1 MNEIFGTIVNMS
13 ITASFLIAACLVI
26 RKVFKHM
33 PKYIRCLMW
42 ILVAIR
48 LAVPFTIESPAS
60 LLPAK
65 EYVPQETVVKE
76 SGNTETTLNTEKF
89 VVVQNKAADASAEV
103 PISADEKEGAEGFDL
118 DLMAI
123 LSAIWML
130 GFATVFIYAFIS
142 YIRLVKCVRNSS
154 RVARDVYEV
163 NGLES
168 AFVLGIVRPRIYI
181 PAGLTNDEAYI
192 ILSHERAHIKRL
204 DHLLKPAAYLIA
216 GMHWFNPLVWVFYHF
231 LSEDI
236 ELACDEKAI
245 KTIGYD
251 KKKLYSVTL
260 LNMSVPRKYIAACP
274 VAFGE
279 TGTKERIRNV
289 LKMKKNRTIAALA
302 AFAVCAALTAG
313 FLTYPEKAAA
323 NETKATADET
333 VAESKEA
340 YEELPAAEEA
350 VNNETAPDVASENE
364 DVTSENEEV
373 TPEEATEAPEGE
385 EDENS
390 EYVIIED
397 GPDAEATEPGVN
409 EENAYGYEV
418 PEEAI
423 NEDGTEVCSEGIW
436 PVASETSFVTRG
448 CSDDHQG
455 VDIVADGGTGIVATA
470 SGTVRYA
477 AFDTKAGNYIEIA
490 GDDGNTYR
498 FNHLEDYDVSAGDK
512 VSAGDIIG
520 TIGSTGNSTG
530 VHLHYAVFDAS
541 GNYVGF

>member
-103 PISADEKEGAEGFDL
+103 PISADKKESAEGFDL

-123 LSAIWML
+123 FSAIWLL

-142 YIRLVKCVRNSS
+142 YIRLSRCVRNSS
-154 RVARDVYEV
+154 RVSRDVYEV

-216 GMHWFNPLVWVFYHF
+216 GIHWFNPLVWVFYYL

-323 NETKATADET
+323 DETKATADET
-333 VAESKEA
+333 VSESKEA
-340 YEELPAAEEA
+340 YEELPAAEEVQAPEEA

-364 DVTSENEEV
+364 DVT
-373 TPEEATEAPEGE
+373 PEEATEAPEE
-385 EDENS
+385 
-390 EYVIIED
+390 
-397 GPDAEATEPGVN
+397 AEISN
-409 EENAYGYEV
+409 
-418 PEEAI
+418 
-423 NEDGTEVCSEGIW
+423 EGIW
-436 PVASETSFVTRG
+436 PVASEASIVTRG

-455 VDIVADGGTGIVATA
+455 VDIVADGGTGIVATV

-498 FNHLEDYDVSAGDK
+498 FNNLEDYDVSAGDK

>member
-103 PISADEKEGAEGFDL
+103 PISADKKESAEGFDL

-142 YIRLVKCVRNSS
+142 YIRLAKCVRNSS

-163 NGLES
+163 NCLES

-216 GMHWFNPLVWVFYHF
+216 GMHWFNPLVWVFYYF

-323 NETKATADET
+323 DETKATADET

-340 YEELPAAEEA
+340 YEELPAAEE
-350 VNNETAPDVASENE
+350 VQAPK
-364 DVTSENEEV
+364 
-373 TPEEATEAPEGE
+373 EATEAPEE
-385 EDENS
+385 TENS

-397 GPDAEATEPGVN
+397 GPDAEVSEPEES

-423 NEDGTEVCSEGIW
+423 NEDGTEVYSEGIW
-436 PVASETSFVTRG
+436 PVASEASFITRG

-455 VDIVADGGTGIVATA
+455 VDIVADEGTGIVATA

-498 FNHLEDYDVSAGDK
+498 FNHLEDYDVSEGDK